1 MIVSNSTMIFHSS
14 ESDLKQYVTGQLAT
28 EDAAV
33 VQTHLEGCEECQLR
47 LADVALQTQWTDTEQ
62 RREPRV
68 PVNLVGRLKLLDPVT
83 SVGPPHDVR
92 VVEISRSGLK
102 IRTPRFLIPKTL
114 VQIVFDGKPVLGEVR
129 YCVKVDSEYQAG
141 IKQIQNFPGAS

>member
-1 MIVSNSTMIFHSS
+1 VSNLTMIFHSS
-14 ESDLKQYVTGQLAT
+14 ESDLKRYVTGQLAT

-33 VQTHLEGCEECQLR
+33 VQAHLGGCEECQLR
-47 LADVALQTQWTDTEQ
+47 LAEVALQAQWKDTEL

-68 PVNLVGRLKLLDPVT
+68 PVNLVGRLKLLDPIT

-129 YCVKVDSEYQAG
+129 YCAKVDSEYQAG
-141 IKQIQNFPGAS
+141 IKQIQNFPGVS

>member
-1 MIVSNSTMIFHSS
+1 MIFHSS
-14 ESDLKQYVTGQLAT
+14 ESDLKRYVTGQLAT

-33 VQTHLEGCEECQLR
+33 VQAHLGGCEECQLR
-47 LADVALQTQWTDTEQ
+47 LAEVALQAQWKDTEL

-68 PVNLVGRLKLLDPVT
+68 PVNLVGRLKLLDPIT

-129 YCVKVDSEYQAG
+129 YCAKVDSEYQAG
-141 IKQIQNFPGAS
+141 IKQIQNFPGVS

>member
-1 MIVSNSTMIFHSS
+1 MLHPS
-14 ESDLKQYVTGQLAT
+14 ESDLQQYVTGQLT
-28 EDAAV
+28 EADAAV
-33 VQTHLEGCEECQLR
+33 VQAHLEGCEECQLR
-47 LADVALQTQWTDTEQ
+47 LADVALQAQWKDTEL

-129 YCVKVDSEYQAG
+129 YCAKVDSEYLAG

>member
-14 ESDLKQYVTGQLAT
+14 DFDLKRYVTGQLAT

-33 VQTHLEGCEECQLR
+33 VQAHLEQCEECQLR
-47 LADVALQTQWTDTEQ
+47 LADIALQAQWKDTEQ
-62 RREPRV
+62 RIEPRV

-92 VVEISRSGLK
+92 VVEISRGGLK
-102 IRTPRFLIPKTL
+102 VRTPRFLIPKTL